1 MTAITALPP
10 MMPYLRIEGAFGD
23 ALHNDIL
30 GWALDNEP
38 RFAPS
43 KLAGELMEPTVRRSL
58 SLRDIGPLRPAIE
71 AHLSASAP
79 AWIAAL
85 RVTLFALSDIEL
97 EMVAYND
104 GAHFALHSDTYTRDQ
119 KSRGDR
125 MLSAIYYFHRQPKRF
140 DGGYLRVHRIGA
152 QPGDEGVD
160 IPPDDN
166 SLVIFPAWGPH
177 EVLPVM
183 CRSKLFADSR
193 FAINCWMY
201 RSSDA

>member
-1 MTAITALPP
+1 MTDAKPPPP
-10 MMPYLRIEGAFGD
+10 MMPYLRIENALSD
-23 ALHNDIL
+23 ALYDDIL
-30 GWALDNEP
+30 AWALGNEP

-43 KLAGELMEPTVRRSL
+43 KLAGELLEPMVRRSL
-58 SLRDIGPLRPAIE
+58 SLRDLGPLRPAIE
-71 AHLSASAP
+71 ARLRASVP
-79 AWIAAL
+79 AWIAEL
-85 RVTLFALSDIEL
+85 RVTPFEMSDIEL

-104 GAHFALHSDTYTRDQ
+104 RAHFALHSDTYTRDQ

-140 DGGYLRVHRIGA
+140 DGGCLRVHRIGA
-152 QPGDEGVD
+152 QPGDAGVD

-166 SLVIFPAWGPH
+166 SLVVFPAWGPH

-193 FAINCWMY
+193 FAINCWIY
-201 RSSDA
+201 RSRED